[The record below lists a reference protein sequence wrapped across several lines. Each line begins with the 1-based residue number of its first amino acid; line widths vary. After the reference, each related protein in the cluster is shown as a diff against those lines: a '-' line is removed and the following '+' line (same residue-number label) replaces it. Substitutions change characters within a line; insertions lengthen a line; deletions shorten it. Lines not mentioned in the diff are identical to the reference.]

1 MAFCPNCGTQV
12 AGRFC
17 PNCGLDVAAGTTG
30 PGAGGASSSY
40 VPPGGSTS
48 LAAPGLTQNV
58 ASALCYLLGFITGI
72 IFLVLSPYNKD
83 RTVRFHAFQS
93 IFLSIG
99 LFVLDIILGIFS
111 GILYAAHA
119 GSLVR
124 LLWLLYD
131 VGVLA
136 GWVYLMYSAYTNRK
150 IIVPVVGPL
159 AEKQA

>member
-1 MAFCPNCGTQV
+1 MG
-12 AGRFC
+12 G
-17 PNCGLDVAAGTTG
+17 AAG
-30 PGAGGASSSY
+30 SSY
-40 VPPGGSTS
+40 VPPSGPAS

-99 LFVLDIILGIFS
+99 LFVLDIILVIFT

-119 GSLVR
+119 GALVHVI
-124 LLWLLYD
+124 WLLYQ
-131 VGVLA
+131 VGVFV
-136 GWVYLMYSAYTNRK
+136 GWIFLMYSAYSNRK
-150 IIVPVVGPL
+150 IVVPVIGPL